1 MQVYQV
7 KDEVM
12 EVLVAMV
19 KGLSRQIRVFKE
31 IVNVDEDSVPNSY
44 ILLRSQITD
53 SADNYGDGKG
63 ILRVADCDIMLV
75 SKGYADKTTD
85 LHNVNKKKLRNHL
98 RNQDVEF
105 TETNLGYDE
114 NTKSTQHTF
123 SVKVKY
129 GIQSTNA

>member
-7 KDEVM
+7 KDEVL

-19 KGLSRQIRVFKE
+19 KGLSRQIRIFKE
-31 IVNVDEDSVPNSY
+31 IVNVDKNSVPDSY
-44 ILLRSQITD
+44 ILLRSQVTD

-63 ILRVADCDIMLV
+63 ILRVADCDIMLI
-75 SKGYADKTTD
+75 SKGFADKTTD

-114 NTKSTQHTF
+114 STKSTQHTF

-129 GIQSTNA
+129 GFKEEN